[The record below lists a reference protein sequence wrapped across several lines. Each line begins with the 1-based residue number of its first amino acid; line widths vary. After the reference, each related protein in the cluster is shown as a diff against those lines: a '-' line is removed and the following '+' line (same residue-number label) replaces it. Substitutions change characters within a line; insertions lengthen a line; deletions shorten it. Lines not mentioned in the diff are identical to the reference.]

1 MFWVLAV
8 QISACHPG
16 AVNAT
21 AAPSAMQRRYAAA
34 YRWVVALSGVYVA
47 AVLLLLAAASTQEI
61 ALQPTSI
68 TSNGGHA
75 YVVAVPHRAFPYE
88 VHSDDINDGLR
99 SRLRLYED
107 GVQLGPAHTAHV
119 SIRDHGHGTFS
130 HWSGS
135 LVFSSSDNTDPRTN
149 GRRYTAAVPRA
160 SPLLCFG
167 RLCRS
172 RCRRC
177 FELARRLARFAKAF
191 GPGSGKAA
199 LSRPFVARQCRS
211 SFRWRWPCLHQ

>member
-1 MFWVLAV
+1 M

-21 AAPSAMQRRYAAA
+21 AAPSAMQRRYGAA

-47 AVLLLLAAASTQEI
+47 AVLLLLAAAPTQEI

-107 GVQLGPAHTAHV
+107 GVQLGSAHTAHV

-135 LVFSSSDNTDPRTN
+135 VGVIPCGE
-149 GRRYTAAVPRA
+149 GRRAAVRCQGDVK
-160 SPLLCFG
+160 PLRKRYGRFG
-167 RLCRS
+167 
-172 RCRRC
+172 
-177 FELARRLARFAKAF
+177 KMT
-191 GPGSGKAA
+191 
-199 LSRPFVARQCRS
+199 
-211 SFRWRWPCLHQ
+211 